1 MVSPQAADGQ
11 RERLPSMN
19 DGTYDYI
26 VVGAGSAGCA
36 LASRLSERRD
46 LSVLLIEAG
55 GYDRHHWVRIPLGIG
70 KILADERFVWKYETE
85 GEPHLDDR
93 KLYWPHGRLLGG
105 SSSVNGMLFVRGEPN
120 RYDQWS
126 ESGCPGWSYA
136 ELLPTFK
143 KIEDYRTGDPVYR
156 GTGGPVT
163 VTRIGLDD
171 PVSRA
176 FERACREAGLPA
188 NPDYNAMRTEGVA
201 SVQLNTRRGLRC
213 SSARAY
219 LHPTLKRRN
228 LEVRCNASVRRLAT
242 SGNRVSGVVV
252 SSGAGEMEVTARN
265 EVILSAGALHSP
277 QLLELSGIGNG
288 KVLRRHGVGVVKHLP
303 GVGENLRDHL
313 QSRIT
318 FECNAPVTANDL
330 LRSRRHAAKAMAR
343 YALTRGGLFATSSF
357 KVHAFAR
364 SRPQAAYPDLRVQ
377 CALVSGPSRYVGD
390 GVDPFSGFHIG
401 AYYINPESRGYV
413 HIRSPD
419 PEEPPAMQANYLDH
433 PDDRAASTS
442 AMQIV
447 RRISRQPALQSV
459 IVREVRP
466 GPGVSSHDEF
476 LEFVRGTGQT
486 CWHPVGTCRMGAG
499 ADAVVDAEL
508 RVHGMAG
515 LRVADASVMPFHVSS
530 NTNVPAMVIGER
542 AADLIL
548 RGS

>member
-1 MVSPQAADGQ
+1 
-11 RERLPSMN
+11 MN
-19 DGTYDYI
+19 EETYDYI

-36 LASRLSERRD
+36 LASRLSESSD
-46 LSVLLIEAG
+46 LRILLIEAG
-55 GYDRHHWVRIPLGIG
+55 GRDRHHWVRIPLGIG
-70 KILADERFVWKYETE
+70 KILDDDRFVWKYETE
-85 GEPHLDDR
+85 DEPHLGDR

-105 SSSVNGMLFVRGEPN
+105 SSSVNGMLFVRGEPS
-120 RYDQWS
+120 RYDEWA
-126 ESGCPGWSYA
+126 ESGCPGWGYSD
-136 ELLPTFK
+136 LLPYFK
-143 KIEDYRTGDPVYR
+143 KIEDYRRGDPAYR

-163 VTRIGLDD
+163 VTRVEIDD

-188 NPDYNAMRTEGVA
+188 NPDYNAALTDGVA
-201 SVQLNTRRGLRC
+201 NVQLNTRRGLRC

-219 LHPTLKRRN
+219 LHPVLGRRN
-228 LEVRCNASVRRLAT
+228 LEVLCDTPVRRLVT
-242 SGNRVSGVVV
+242 TGNRVTGVVMANGARETEV
-252 SSGAGEMEVTARN
+252 SARG
-265 EVILSAGALHSP
+265 EVILCAGALHSP

-288 KVLRRHGVGVVKHLP
+288 EILRDLGVEVVTHLP

-313 QSRIT
+313 QPRIS
-318 FECNAPVTANDL
+318 FECNAPVTANDI
-330 LRSRRHAAKAMAR
+330 LRSRRHAIKAMAR
-343 YALTRGGLFATSSF
+343 YALTRRGLFATPSF

-364 SRPQAAYPDLRVQ
+364 SRPRAAHADVRVQ
-377 CALVSGPSRYVGD
+377 CALVSGPSRYVNA

-401 AYYINPESRGYV
+401 AYYINPESRGSV
-413 HIRSPD
+413 HLRSPD
-419 PEEPPAMQANYLDH
+419 PNEAPRMWANYLDH

-447 RRISRQPALQSV
+447 RRIARQPAMQSV

-466 GPGVSSHDEF
+466 GPGVSSDDEF

-486 CWHPVGTCRMGAG
+486 CWHPVGTCRMGTG

-530 NTNVPAMVIGER
+530 NTNVPAMVIGEKT
-542 AADLIL
+542 AELIL
-548 RGS
+548 GGS

>member
-1 MVSPQAADGQ
+1 
-11 RERLPSMN
+11 MN
-19 DGTYDYI
+19 TRTYDYI

-36 LASRLSERRD
+36 LASQLSERPD
-46 LSVLLIEAG
+46 LRILLIEAG
-55 GYDRHHWVRIPLGIG
+55 GRDRHHWVRIPLGIG

-85 GEPHLDDR
+85 DEPHLDGR

-105 SSSVNGMLFVRGEPN
+105 SSSVNGMLFVRGEPG
-120 RYDQWS
+120 RYDEWS
-126 ESGCPGWSYA
+126 DAGCPGWGYA
-136 ELLPTFK
+136 DLLPFFK
-143 KIEDYRTGDPVYR
+143 KIEDYRLGDPAYR
-156 GTGGPVT
+156 GTGGPVA
-163 VTRIGLDD
+163 VTRIDLDD

-188 NPDYNAMRTEGVA
+188 NLDYNAARTEGVA
-201 SVQLNTRRGLRC
+201 PVQLNTRRGLRC

-219 LHPTLKRRN
+219 LHPVLGRRN
-228 LEVRCNASVRRLAT
+228 LDVRCNAVVHRLIT
-242 SGNRVSGVVV
+242 SGNRVSGVLMAADSKETEKTEV
-252 SSGAGEMEVTARN
+252 SARGEI
-265 EVILSAGALHSP
+265 ILCAGALHSP
-277 QLLELSGIGNG
+277 QLLELSGIGNAD
-288 KVLRRHGVGVVKHLP
+288 VLRRCGIEVVKHLP

-313 QSRIT
+313 QPRIT
-318 FECNAPVTANDL
+318 YECDAPVTANDI
-330 LRSRRHAAKAMAR
+330 LRSRRHAVKAMAR
-343 YALTRGGLFATSSF
+343 YALTRRGLFATSSF

-364 SRPQAAYPDLRVQ
+364 HHAQATYADVRVQ

-401 AYYINPESRGYV
+401 AYYINPESRGQV

-419 PEEPPAMQANYLDH
+419 PQEPPAMRANYLDH
-433 PDDRAASTS
+433 PDDRVASTN

-447 RRISRQPALQSV
+447 RRIARQPSMQSV

-466 GPGVSSHDEF
+466 GSEVSTDDEI
-476 LEFVRGTGQT
+476 LEFVRSTGQT
-486 CWHPVGTCRMGAG
+486 CWHPVGTCRMGPG

-530 NTNVPAMVIGER
+530 NTNVPAMVIGEK

-548 RGS
+548 RGL